1 VGVLWGK
8 IAAFGSVLTFI
19 AVSPY
24 LSGIIR
30 ITSRISM
37 QSADVTMVEQLVYL
51 FRGVVKAIVPLT
63 VGGAL
68 LFVFFQFAGDMA

>member
-1 VGVLWGK
+1 
-8 IAAFGSVLTFI
+8 
-19 AVSPY
+19 
-24 LSGIIR
+24 
-30 ITSRISM
+30 M